1 MQLRQSERKQ
11 VKLRLGLSG
20 ASGFGKTKSA
30 LLLAYGM
37 TNDWSKIAVIDTE
50 NSSASLYSDL
60 GNYNVLDLQA
70 PYSPE
75 RYIQAIE
82 LCEKS
87 NISVVIIDSVSH
99 EWNGTGGCLDI
110 HEKLGGRFQ
119 DWGQVT
125 PRHQAFINKIL
136 QSPCHII
143 TTTRRKIDYSLDVG
157 SNGKTQVVKHGTKE
171 ITREGFE
178 YELTVN
184 FELINENHLVKASKD
199 RTSLFS
205 NKPEFVI
212 TQDTG
217 KMILEWC
224 NSGAKSVEEP
234 IVQNIQNEVKPLN
247 PTSHSGLNG
256 AKATQLPKVNPYDAF
271 EVGNNESFAPSQ
283 NLKHTSEQE
292 VYEAISKC
300 NTVQEL
306 YALYKSFPQFQ
317 ESLRVDF
324 EAKKSLLINL
334 TNPNNF
340 SKNGH
345 NKIQ

>member
-1 MQLRQSERKQ
+1 MQLKQSQRQQ

-37 TNDWSKIAVIDTE
+37 TQDWSKIAVIDTE

-87 NISVVIIDSVSH
+87 RIEVIIIDSVSH

-119 DWGQVT
+119 DWANVT

-136 QSPCHII
+136 QSSCHII

-178 YELTVN
+178 YELTIN
-184 FELINENHLVKASKD
+184 FELVNENHLAKASKD
-199 RTSLFS
+199 RTGLFM
-205 NKPEFVI
+205 NRPEFI
-212 TQDTG
+212 MTSETG
-217 KMILEWC
+217 RMILDWC
-224 NSGAKSVEEP
+224 NSGIAE
-234 IVQNIQNEVKPLN
+234 
-247 PTSHSGLNG
+247 T
-256 AKATQLPKVNPYDAF
+256 A
-271 EVGNNESFAPSQ
+271 SFATSSEPSI
-283 NLKHTSEQE
+283 TSPNSTDYFGPGEERFPIRNINVNKDSILNRISTSNTIAELLAIYKQYPEYQE
-292 VYEAISKC
+292 ELRPQYEDR
-300 NTVQEL
+300 
-306 YALYKSFPQFQ
+306 KSFLIKLSNPQNF
-317 ESLRVDF
+317 
-324 EAKKSLLINL
+324 L
-334 TNPNNF
+334 TN
-340 SKNGH
+340 GH
-345 NKIQ
+345 H

>member
-1 MQLRQSERKQ
+1 MQLKQSQRQQ

-37 TNDWSKIAVIDTE
+37 TQDWSKIAVIDTE

-82 LCEKS
+82 LCEGS
-87 NISVVIIDSVSH
+87 GISVIIIDSASH

-119 DWGQVT
+119 DWANVT

-136 QSPCHII
+136 QSNCHII
-143 TTTRRKIDYSLDVG
+143 TTTRRKIDYSLDIG

-171 ITREGFE
+171 ITRDGFE
-178 YELTVN
+178 YELTIN
-184 FELINENHLVKASKD
+184 FELINENHLAKASKD
-199 RTSLFS
+199 RTGLFM
-205 NKPEFVI
+205 NKPEFLI
-212 TQDTG
+212 TSDTG

-224 NSGAKSVEEP
+224 NSGSKT
-234 IVQNIQNEVKPLN
+234 N
-247 PTSHSGLNG
+247 PFENFTQSSGGRNNM
-256 AKATQLPKVNPYDAF
+256 PKIDPKEAF
-271 EVGNNESFAPSQ
+271 EGISPYESNPSL
-283 NLKHTSEQE
+283 NLSYVTEKE
-292 VYEAISKC
+292 VYEAIQNCKSV
-300 NTVQEL
+300 TEL
-306 YALYKSFPQFQ
+306 LALYRQFPQYH
-317 ESLRVDF
+317 STLKPDF
-324 EAKKSLLINL
+324 EARKTILIH
-334 TNPNNF
+334 TVNPNNQF
-340 SKNGH
+340 STNGH
-345 NKIQ
+345 QK

>member
-1 MQLRQSERKQ
+1 MQLKQSQRQQ

-37 TNDWSKIAVIDTE
+37 TQDWNKIAVIDTE

-60 GNYNVLDLQA
+60 GNYNVLDLKA

-87 NISVVIIDSVSH
+87 EIEVIIIDSASH

-119 DWGQVT
+119 DWANVT

-136 QSPCHII
+136 QSTCHVI
-143 TTTRRKIDYSLDVG
+143 TTTRRKMDYSLDIG

-171 ITREGFE
+171 ITRDGFE
-178 YELTVN
+178 YELTIN
-184 FELINENHLVKASKD
+184 FELVNENHLAKASKD
-199 RTSLFS
+199 RTGLFM

-212 TQDTG
+212 TSATG
-217 KMILEWC
+217 QLILEWC
-224 NSGAKSVEEP
+224 NSGATLKQNYQNTFTGGSRFTKEDILNKISTSNTIAELLVTYKQYPEYQEELK
-234 IVQNIQNEVKPLN
+234 NE
-247 PTSHSGLNG
+247 
-256 AKATQLPKVNPYDAF
+256 
-271 EVGNNESFAPSQ
+271 
-283 NLKHTSEQE
+283 
-292 VYEAISKC
+292 YEAR
-300 NTVQEL
+300 
-306 YALYKSFPQFQ
+306 KSFLIKLSNPQ
-317 ESLRVDF
+317 
-324 EAKKSLLINL
+324 
-334 TNPNNF
+334 NF
-340 SKNGH
+340 SKNGKY
-345 NKIQ
+345 N

>member
-1 MQLRQSERKQ
+1 MQLKQSQRQQ

-37 TNDWSKIAVIDTE
+37 TKDWSKIAVIDTE

-87 NISVVIIDSVSH
+87 GISVIIIDSASH

-119 DWGQVT
+119 DWANVT

-136 QSPCHII
+136 QSTCHII

-171 ITREGFE
+171 ITRDGFE
-178 YELTVN
+178 YELTIN
-184 FELINENHLVKASKD
+184 FELVNENHLAKASKD
-199 RTSLFS
+199 RTGLFM
-205 NKPEFVI
+205 NKPEFII
-212 TQDTG
+212 TSDTG
-217 KMILEWC
+217 KLILNWC
-224 NSGAKSVEEP
+224 NSGIAETATVSTGMDSPASPQSSIKP
-234 IVQNIQNEVKPLN
+234 ITFDPGINYLSKDDILTKIK
-247 PTSHSGLNG
+247 TSNTIAELL
-256 AKATQLPKVNPYDAF
+256 AIYKQYPEYQKELR
-271 EVGNNESFAPSQ
+271 SQ
-283 NLKHTSEQE
+283 
-292 VYEAISKC
+292 YEAR
-300 NTVQEL
+300 
-306 YALYKSFPQFQ
+306 KSFLIKLSNPQ
-317 ESLRVDF
+317 
-324 EAKKSLLINL
+324 
-334 TNPNNF
+334 NF
-340 SKNGH
+340 STNGH
-345 NKIQ
+345 H

>member
-1 MQLRQSERKQ
+1 MQLRQSRRQQ

-37 TNDWSKIAVIDTE
+37 TQDWSKIAVIDTE

-60 GNYNVLDLQA
+60 GNYNVLDLQT

-87 NISVVIIDSVSH
+87 GIEVIIVDSASH
-99 EWNGTGGCLDI
+99 EWNGTGGCLEI

-119 DWGQVT
+119 DWSQVT

-136 QSPCHII
+136 QSNCHII

-171 ITREGFE
+171 VTREGWE
-178 YELTVN
+178 YELTIN
-184 FELINENHLVKASKD
+184 FELINENHLAKASKD
-199 RTSLFS
+199 RTGLFM
-205 NKPEFVI
+205 NKPEFII
-212 TQDTG
+212 TSDTG

-224 NSGAKSVEEP
+224 NSGSKNNSPENFT
-234 IVQNIQNEVKPLN
+234 Q
-247 PTSHSGLNG
+247 SSGGRNNM
-256 AKATQLPKVNPYDAF
+256 PKIDPKEAF
-271 EVGNNESFAPSQ
+271 EGISPYESNPSL
-283 NLKHTSEQE
+283 NLSHVTEKE
-292 VYEAISKC
+292 VYETIQSCK
-300 NTVQEL
+300 TVTEL
-306 YALYKSFPQFQ
+306 LALYRQFPQFQ
-317 ESLRVDF
+317 QSLKPDF

-334 TNPNNF
+334 NNPNNF
-340 SKNGH
+340 STNGH
-345 NKIQ
+345 SKFQ

>member
-1 MQLRQSERKQ
+1 MQLKQSQRQQ

-37 TNDWSKIAVIDTE
+37 TQDWSKIAVIDTE

-87 NISVVIIDSVSH
+87 GISVVILDSVSH

-119 DWGQVT
+119 DWANVT

-136 QSPCHII
+136 QSSCHII

-171 ITREGFE
+171 ITRDGFE
-178 YELTVN
+178 YELTIN
-184 FELINENHLVKASKD
+184 FELINENHLAKASKD
-199 RTSLFS
+199 RTGLFM
-205 NKPEFVI
+205 NKPEFLI
-212 TQDTG
+212 TPDTG
-217 KMILEWC
+217 KMILKWC
-224 NSGAKSVEEP
+224 NSGSET
-234 IVQNIQNEVKPLN
+234 N
-247 PTSHSGLNG
+247 PSQIFTSSPTGKNSM
-256 AKATQLPKVNPYDAF
+256 PKIDPKDAF
-271 EVGNNESFAPSQ
+271 ECSPSQ
-283 NLKHTSEQE
+283 NLMDATEQE
-292 VYEAISKC
+292 VYEAIQNSRSV
-300 NTVQEL
+300 TEL
-306 YALYKSFPQFQ
+306 LTLYRQFPQYQ
-317 ESLRVDF
+317 ESLKPDF

-334 TNPNNF
+334 INPNNF

-345 NKIQ
+345 SKFQ

>member
-1 MQLRQSERKQ
+1 MQLKQSQRQQ

-37 TNDWSKIAVIDTE
+37 AQDWSKIAVIDTE

-70 PYSPE
+70 PYNPE
-75 RYIQAIE
+75 RYIKAIE

-87 NISVVIIDSVSH
+87 GIEVIIVDSASH

-110 HEKLGGRFQ
+110 HEKLGGKFQ
-119 DWGQVT
+119 DWANVT

-136 QSPCHII
+136 QSSCHII

-178 YELTVN
+178 YELTIN
-184 FELINENHLVKASKD
+184 FELINENHLAKASKD
-199 RTSLFS
+199 RTGLFM
-205 NKPEFVI
+205 NKPEFII
-212 TQDTG
+212 TSETG
-217 KMILEWC
+217 RMILEWC
-224 NSGAKSVEEP
+224 NSGSKTNQSQSFDPSSTGRNSMPKIDPKEAFEGISAYNPNNENNPSLNLSHVTEKEVFEA
-234 IVQNIQNEVKPLN
+234 IQN
-247 PTSHSGLNG
+247 
-256 AKATQLPKVNPYDAF
+256 
-271 EVGNNESFAPSQ
+271 
-283 NLKHTSEQE
+283 
-292 VYEAISKC
+292 C
-300 NTVQEL
+300 NSVTEL
-306 YALYKSFPQFQ
+306 LALYRQFPKYQ
-317 ESLRVDF
+317 ESLKPDY

-334 TNPNNF
+334 NNPNNF

-345 NKIQ
+345 SKFQ